1 MEAPL
6 STTINSYSINTAFN
20 NPDVRK
26 SIMSYLD
33 CVSLALASRVCKQW
47 HDTLTKDEYWTPFQ
61 EKHAL
66 SEVPSIK
73 TYRKKKL
80 VLFHFGLLRSK
91 EIIRNKNDLVCRAE
105 AFFAQQKWNQAA
117 QFSCQMGPKAD
128 DCIVVVVKRNPHDK
142 TLPQLNLHTLF
153 YVDNGSANLNPL
165 KDEPIYFESTLS
177 SSSTNKGLYEYKRSV
192 CSLVKEYK
200 ERFYSQILMPESLDY
215 VYKQHFQRIVD
226 RNLKR
231 LVDEENSAHTKQ
243 TALRV
248 ATAGIAFLINQEGIY
263 ENCVESTPIVDL
275 SAKETVS
282 LSI

>member
-6 STTINSYSINTAFN
+6 STSVDSYSIHTAFN
-20 NPDVRK
+20 NPDVK
-26 SIMSYLD
+26 KIIMSYLD

-47 HDTLTKDEYWTPFQ
+47 HDILNKDEYWTPFVK
-61 EKHAL
+61 KHAL
-66 SEVPSIK
+66 SAVPNIAN
-73 TYRKKKL
+73 YCNIKKL
-80 VLFHFGLLRSK
+80 VLHHFGLFRSK

-117 QFSCQMGPKAD
+117 QFSCQMGPRFD
-128 DCIVVVVKRNPHDK
+128 DRIIVIMTRNPHDK

-153 YVDNGSANLNPL
+153 YVDNGSGNLNPV
-165 KDEPIYFESTLS
+165 KDEPIHFESTLN
-177 SSSTNKGLYEYKRSV
+177 SSSTNKGLYEYKRKAF
-192 CSLVKEYK
+192 SLGKE
-200 ERFYSQILMPESLDY
+200 EGQFYSQLLMPESLDDM
-215 VYKQHFQRIVD
+215 YKQHFQRIVD

-231 LVDEENSAHTKQ
+231 LVDEENSAHTMQ

-248 ATAGIAFLINQEGIY
+248 ATAGIAFLINQDGIY
-263 ENCVESTPIVDL
+263 ENCVVNTPIVDL